1 MILACSLPGLDRPT
15 MTDLTDY
22 AHYLTPNYG
31 VPPIL
36 MTEGQGCRL
45 TDQANRQYLDLAG
58 GIAVSALGH
67 CHPELI
73 KALTTQ
79 AHKVWHL
86 SNTLAN
92 EPAIQLAEALVKSTF
107 ADRVFFCNSGAEA
120 NEAAIKA
127 ARRAAYDQAGEEKHE
142 ILCFE
147 NAFHGR
153 TIATV
158 TAGGQ
163 PKYRQGFGPMP
174 EGFRHLPYNDCNALL
189 SAVSEKTCAIMVE
202 PIQGEGG
209 VRPICPTFFEKIRS
223 ACDRV
228 GAALIV
234 DEVQTGMGRTGHL
247 FAYEASGVTPDI
259 LSSAKSLGC
268 GFPIGAMLCT
278 ESIAKHL
285 VPGTHGSTYGG
296 NPLGTA
302 VALKALSII
311 NNEPFLHNVRALS
324 ERFISGLKRLN
335 DAHGLFETIRGRGL
349 LVGGVLRERWA
360 GKAPDLVSLGHE
372 EGLLTLVAGPNVQ
385 RFAPPLIITEAEID
399 EALEKLDRVYTRFTQ
414 TVAT

>member
-1 MILACSLPGLDRPT
+1 MILACSLSGLDRPT

-92 EPAIQLAEALVKSTF
+92 EPAIQLAEALVNATF

-120 NEAAIKA
+120 NEAAIKV

-174 EGFRHLPYNDCNALL
+174 EGFRHLPYNDCNALAA
-189 SAVSEKTCAIMVE
+189 AVSEKTCAVMVE

-209 VRPICPTFFEKIRS
+209 VRPICPTFFEKIRE

-278 ESIAKHL
+278 ESIANHL

-296 NPLGTA
+296 NPLGAA
-302 VALKALSII
+302 VALKALSLID
-311 NNEPFLHNVRALS
+311 NDEFLQNVRVLG
-324 ERFISGLKRLN
+324 ERFMSGLKRLN
-335 DAHGLFETIRGRGL
+335 ETHDLFEKIRGRGL
-349 LVGGVLRERWA
+349 LIGGVLNERWA
-360 GKAPDLVSLGHE
+360 GKASDLVSLGHE

-385 RFAPPLIITEAEID
+385 RFAPPLIITETEID
-399 EALEKLDRVYTRFTQ
+399 EALEKLDRVYARFTQ

>member
-1 MILACSLPGLDRPT
+1 
-15 MTDLTDY
+15 MTDLSDY
-22 AHYLTPNYG
+22 EHYFTPNYG
-31 VPPIL
+31 VPPII
-36 MTEGQGCRL
+36 MTHGVGCTL
-45 TDQANRQYLDLAG
+45 FDQSGDAYLDLAG

-67 CHPELI
+67 CHPALVT
-73 KALTTQ
+73 ALTEQ

-92 EPAIQLAEALVKSTF
+92 EPAIQLAQALVHATF

-127 ARRAAYDQAGEEKHE
+127 ARRAAFNTKGPGAIE
-142 ILCFE
+142 ILCFH

-163 PKYRQGFGPMP
+163 PKYREGFGPMP
-174 EGFRHLPYNDCNALL
+174 EGFQHLPFNDCHALEA
-189 SAVSEKTCAIMVE
+189 AVSENTCAIMVE

-209 VRPICPTFFEKIRS
+209 VRPICPTFFEKIRA

-247 FAYEASGVTPDI
+247 FAHEATGVVPDI
-259 LSSAKSLGC
+259 LTSAKSLGC
-268 GFPIGAMLCT
+268 GFPIGAMLCRET
-278 ESIAKHL
+278 IAKHL

-302 VALKALSII
+302 VALKALELI
-311 NNEPFLHNVRALS
+311 NDPAFLDSVKARGEQFMAGLRVLNER
-324 ERFISGLKRLN
+324 
-335 DAHGLFETIRGRGL
+335 HGLFQLIRGRGL
-349 LVGGVLRERWA
+349 LVGAVLRDEYA
-360 GKAPDLVSLGHE
+360 GRASELVTLGHKE
-372 EGLLTLVAGPNVQ
+372 RLLSLIASPNVQ
-385 RFAPPLIITEAEID
+385 RFAPPLIITADEID
-399 EALEKLDRVYTRFTQ
+399 QALSTLDRIYQSFKDTSQ
-414 TVAT
+414 N

>member
-1 MILACSLPGLDRPT
+1 
-15 MTDLTDY
+15 MTNLSDY
-22 AHYLTPNYG
+22 EQYFTPNYG
-31 VPPIL
+31 VPPII
-36 MTEGQGCRL
+36 MTHGEACTL
-45 TDQANRQYLDLAG
+45 FDQAGNAYLDLAG

-67 CHPELI
+67 CHPALVT
-73 KALTTQ
+73 ALTQQ

-92 EPAIQLAEALVKSTF
+92 EPAIRLAQALVQATF

-127 ARRAAYDQAGEEKHE
+127 ARRASFNTKGPDAYE
-142 ILCFE
+142 ILCFD

-163 PKYRQGFGPMP
+163 AKYREGFGPMP
-174 EGFRHLPYNDCNALL
+174 EGFRHLPFNDCNALEA
-189 SAVSEKTCAIMVE
+189 AVSERTCAVMVE

-209 VRPICPTFFEKIRS
+209 VRPICPTFFEKIRA

-234 DEVQTGMGRTGHL
+234 DEVQTGMGRTGYL
-247 FAYEASGVTPDI
+247 FAHEATGITPDI
-259 LSSAKSLGC
+259 VSSAKSLGC
-268 GFPIGAMLCT
+268 GFPIGAMLCRDT
-278 ESIAKHL
+278 IAKHL

-302 VALKALSII
+302 VAFKALELI
-311 NNEPFLHNVRALS
+311 NDPAFLDAVKARGEQFMA
-324 ERFISGLKRLN
+324 GLRRLN
-335 DAHGLFETIRGRGL
+335 ERHGLFQLIRGRGL
-349 LVGGVLRERWA
+349 LIGAVLKDEYA
-360 GKAPDLVSLGHE
+360 GRAPELVTLGHQE
-372 EGLLTLVAGPNVQ
+372 RLLSLVASPNVQ
-385 RFAPPLIITEAEID
+385 RFAPPLVITAD
-399 EALEKLDRVYTRFTQ
+399 EVEQAIETLDRVYQCFKDTSHN
-414 TVAT
+414 